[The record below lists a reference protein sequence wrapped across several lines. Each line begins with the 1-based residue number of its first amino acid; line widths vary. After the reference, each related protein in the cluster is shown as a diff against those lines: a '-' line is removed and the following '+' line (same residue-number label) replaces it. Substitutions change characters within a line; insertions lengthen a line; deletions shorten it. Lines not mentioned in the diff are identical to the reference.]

1 MTELKQLNSRH
12 ETNSITNKPSP
23 SFSIQQMAPG
33 FSQLVQETLD
43 YWGDF
48 WQRTI
53 LFWDVLRQRG
63 NQYYQHKAMPVPNV
77 LHFDYEVVLDGRT
90 FERPANYI
98 LERIKPSEGVILDLK
113 KRPFVIVD
121 PRAGHGPGIGGFKAD
136 SEVGEAMRAGHPCY
150 FIGFTPDPMPEQTI
164 EDIMRVQAVFLEK
177 VIELHPMA
185 EGKPCVI
192 GNCQAGWAVMML
204 AATRP
209 ELFGPIILAG
219 APLSYWAGVEGKNPL
234 RYMGG
239 LLGGSWLTA
248 MISDLGN
255 GKFDGAYLVGN
266 FENLNPANT
275 LWTKNYNVWANV
287 DTEAKRFLEFET
299 WWGGHVNL
307 NAGEIQWIVDQLFI
321 GNRLATAEITTSDG
335 MRIDLRNVRS
345 PIVCFCSK
353 GDNITPPQQALG
365 WIIDLY
371 EKDDDLRAGGQT
383 IIYAIHEN
391 IGHLGIFVSGSVAKK
406 EHEEFES
413 NIDLIDVLP
422 PGLYEAVMI
431 PKTADAVNPD
441 LIHGEWVTRF
451 EPRTL
456 QDIRSIVQPSM
467 ENEFRFGT
475 VRRVS
480 EINLG
485 LYRTLLQ
492 PFVKAFANDQIAKW
506 LQKLNPTTLPFELF
520 SDRNPLMKQIAL
532 LAEQVRG
539 QRRPVSPDNPLLKAQ
554 TIISDGIIAA
564 LDNWRDLR
572 DQSLEQIFLGIYSAP
587 LLQALVGLRA
597 SNKSP
602 RWKPG
607 IELDRIELMK
617 TRMAELKARIA
628 KGGLHEAAIRSLN
641 YVNMPESSGVDERNF
656 EALRRIRAKYSDLTL
671 EEFKR
676 SIREQFFTLHL
687 DRDAALAAIPV
698 MLPTDTDIRMK
709 TFERITEIISAAGK
723 PVGERAKRLAQI
735 KKLFGAADKD

>member
-23 SFSIQQMAPG
+23 SFSIQQTAPG

-98 LERIKPSEGVILDLK
+98 LERIKPPEGVILDLK

-628 KGGLHEAAIRSLN
+628 KGGLHEAAIRSLI

-676 SIREQFFTLHL
+676 FIREQFFTLHL

-735 KKLFGAADKD
+735 KQLFGAADKD